1 MQAALWVAQLV
12 SVKPDPVF
20 KLQLVAEI
28 TSQAPV
34 PEAPPVGFQI
44 QRPSV
49 AFVHVGEVVY
59 KLHVACLV

>member
-34 PEAPPVGFQI
+34 PPVAGFQI
-44 QRPSV
+44 QFPSV
-49 AFVHVGEVVY
+49 ALVHVPVVTY
-59 KLHVACLV
+59 ETQVACLV